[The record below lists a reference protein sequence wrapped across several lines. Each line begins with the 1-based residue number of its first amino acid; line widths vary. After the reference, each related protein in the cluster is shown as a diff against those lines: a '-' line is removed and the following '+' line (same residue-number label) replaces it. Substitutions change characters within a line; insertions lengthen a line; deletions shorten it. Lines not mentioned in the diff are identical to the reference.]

1 MTDTRWVTVYFPH
14 QVKHQ
19 HQQLLT
25 RYKMPPPPPRSSLPV
40 KTSRPSSR
48 NSVVAEK
55 MSGTSRSNRTLPPR
69 PAMAPQP
76 SGRMTAS
83 SKPTSGSLLN
93 ISSKTSMG
101 KSGPSR
107 SEQETD
113 IFYSSDSELGHKE
126 REREA
131 VKVVKRT
138 NSQLRRQAET
148 KPKTRNT
155 GGEFFE
161 QIDSGWTSR
170 DSSSMDRSSSVS
182 LEEKMDELELGKM
195 RKNQDMMRSELNLP
209 SQFVGFGA
217 LPDQV
222 YNKAVRKGFEF
233 SLMVVGASGLGKSTM
248 VNSMFLTDIYA
259 DGVKEGGKEGGIGL
273 VTSEPPASEQTL
285 RVETHHRFVPPPP
298 V

>member
-1 MTDTRWVTVYFPH
+1 M
-14 QVKHQ
+14 
-19 HQQLLT
+19 
-25 RYKMPPPPPRSSLPV
+25 
-40 KTSRPSSR
+40 
-48 NSVVAEK
+48 
-55 MSGTSRSNRTLPPR
+55 
-69 PAMAPQP
+69 
-76 SGRMTAS
+76 
-83 SKPTSGSLLN
+83 LN
-93 ISSKTSMG
+93 ISSKTSLG
-101 KSGPSR
+101 KSGPAR

-126 REREA
+126 RERE

-138 NSQLRRQAET
+138 NSQLRRQAEA
-148 KPKTRNT
+148 KPKVRNS

-273 VTSEPPASEQTL
+273 VTSEPAASEQTL
-285 RVETHHRFVPPPP
+285 RVETHHRSEDREVAPYISKTILRKLLLFLKCTMLTPPPP
-298 V
+298 PNTK

>member
-1 MTDTRWVTVYFPH
+1 MT
-14 QVKHQ
+14 
-19 HQQLLT
+19 
-25 RYKMPPPPPRSSLPV
+25 RSDHFD
-40 KTSRPSSR
+40 
-48 NSVVAEK
+48 
-55 MSGTSRSNRTLPPR
+55 
-69 PAMAPQP
+69 
-76 SGRMTAS
+76 
-83 SKPTSGSLLN
+83 SGSLLN
-93 ISSKTSMG
+93 ISSKTSSLS
-101 KSGPSR
+101 KSGPAR

-126 REREA
+126 RDRE

-138 NSQLRRQAET
+138 NSQLRRQGET
-148 KPKTRNT
+148 KVKGRNSA
-155 GGEFFE
+155 GEFFE

-285 RVETHHRFVPPPP
+285 RVETHHRSVPNTLRHKNTNQGTQSPY
-298 V
+298 

>member
-1 MTDTRWVTVYFPH
+1 M
-14 QVKHQ
+14 
-19 HQQLLT
+19 
-25 RYKMPPPPPRSSLPV
+25 
-40 KTSRPSSR
+40 
-48 NSVVAEK
+48 
-55 MSGTSRSNRTLPPR
+55 
-69 PAMAPQP
+69 
-76 SGRMTAS
+76 
-83 SKPTSGSLLN
+83 LN
-93 ISSKTSMG
+93 ISSKTSLG
-101 KSGPSR
+101 KSGPAR

-126 REREA
+126 RERE
-131 VKVVKRT
+131 VKVVKRP
-138 NSQLRRQAET
+138 NSQLRRQAEA
-148 KPKTRNT
+148 KPKVRNS

-285 RVETHHRFVPPPP
+285 RVETHHRSVGSGSFNFPILRKLLFQF
-298 V
+298 